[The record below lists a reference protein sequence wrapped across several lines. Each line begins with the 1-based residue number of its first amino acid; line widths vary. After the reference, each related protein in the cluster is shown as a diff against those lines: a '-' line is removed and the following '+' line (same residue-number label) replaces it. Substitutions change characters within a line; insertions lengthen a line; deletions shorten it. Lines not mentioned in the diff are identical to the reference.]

1 MDSLKI
7 HLQKKEEK
15 KELKIKYY
23 GNFLIKPSYELTLVA
38 TQQIIQKGI
47 ELALE
52 KKINLSI
59 AVTDKSG
66 ILINF
71 IRMDGAALVT
81 IDVAIKK
88 AKSAAYLNS
97 PSKLFEDFINEGLTS
112 MLSTPNI
119 LPLQGGMPIYYKDN
133 LIGAIGISGSDGDT
147 DQSIAKY

>member
-1 MDSLKI
+1 M
-7 HLQKKEEK
+7 EN
-15 KELKIKYY
+15 Y
-23 GNFLIKPSYELTLVA
+23 LIKSSYELTLVA

-47 ELALE
+47 EIASE
-52 KKINLSI
+52 KKLNLAI

-81 IDVAIKK
+81 VDVAIKK
-88 AKSAAYLNS
+88 AKSAAYLNT

-112 MLSTPNI
+112 LLSTPNI

-147 DQSIAKY
+147 DQSIAKILANHLN

>member
-1 MDSLKI
+1 M
-7 HLQKKEEK
+7 EN
-15 KELKIKYY
+15 Y
-23 GNFLIKPSYELTLVA
+23 LIKSSYELTLVA

-47 ELALE
+47 EIASE
-52 KKINLSI
+52 KKLNLAI

-66 ILINF
+66 LLINF
-71 IRMDGAALVT
+71 VRMDSASLVT

-88 AKSAAYLNS
+88 AKSAAYLNA

-147 DQSIAKY
+147 DQSIAKILANHLN

>member
-1 MDSLKI
+1 
-7 HLQKKEEK
+7 
-15 KELKIKYY
+15 
-23 GNFLIKPSYELTLVA
+23 
-38 TQQIIQKGI
+38 
-47 ELALE
+47 
-52 KKINLSI
+52 
-59 AVTDKSG
+59 
-66 ILINF
+66 
-71 IRMDGAALVT
+71 MDGAALVT

>member
-1 MDSLKI
+1 M
-7 HLQKKEEK
+7 EN
-15 KELKIKYY
+15 Y
-23 GNFLIKPSYELTLVA
+23 LIKSSYELTLVA

-47 ELALE
+47 EIALE
-52 KKINLSI
+52 KKLNLAI

-81 IDVAIKK
+81 VDVAIKK
-88 AKSAAYLNS
+88 AKSAAYLNA
-97 PSKLFEDFINEGLTS
+97 PSKLFEDFVNEGLTS

-119 LPLQGGMPIYYKDN
+119 LPLQGGMPIYYEDN

-147 DQSIAKY
+147 DQLIADILANSLN

>member
-1 MDSLKI
+1 M
-7 HLQKKEEK
+7 E
-15 KELKIKYY
+15 
-23 GNFLIKPSYELTLVA
+23 NFLIKPSYELTLVA

>member
-1 MDSLKI
+1 M
-7 HLQKKEEK
+7 E
-15 KELKIKYY
+15 
-23 GNFLIKPSYELTLVA
+23 NFLIKPSYELTLVA

-47 ELALE
+47 EIALE
-52 KKINLSI
+52 KKLNLVI

>member
-1 MDSLKI
+1 M
-7 HLQKKEEK
+7 E
-15 KELKIKYY
+15 
-23 GNFLIKPSYELTLVA
+23 NFLIKPSYELTLVA

-147 DQSIAKY
+147 DQLIADILANSLN

>member
-1 MDSLKI
+1 M
-7 HLQKKEEK
+7 EN
-15 KELKIKYY
+15 Y
-23 GNFLIKPSYELTLVA
+23 LIKSSYELTLVA

-47 ELALE
+47 EIALE
-52 KKINLSI
+52 KKLNLAI

-71 IRMDGAALVT
+71 IRMDSASLVT

-88 AKSAAYLNS
+88 AKSAAYLNA
-97 PSKLFEDFINEGLTS
+97 PSKLFEDFVNEGLTS

-119 LPLQGGMPIYYKDN
+119 LPLQGGMPIYYENN

-147 DQSIAKY
+147 DQLIADILANSLN